1 MAQYLRN
8 YAKRKE
14 SDQFIMKKRN
24 QIVSHTDFENIKKNI
39 ALLEIEGTTKQ
50 KNIIR
55 HDDIRKQLN
64 RSFLYRSEARKMAK
78 KLDIDYIILC
88 QMPAR
93 SVDNIL
99 KEEQKQKFRLSN
111 STEDDRQKS
120 EKEEMEGKMEKL
132 NNMESA
138 EKAENREAVENT
150 ETTENVET
158 IENTEN
164 KETAENSAIR
174 KIDIFKK
181 ITGKSARYVCTQ
193 LGFSPSSLSLLKKG
207 IKLSVVE
214 DKINKTM
221 PFIFEGYSY
230 EDSDPQKIIEMF
242 EKNAEKVRKDQPKKT
257 RKAKQTRQ
265 AKRAK
270 TAKTNKNAEMQKK
283 AVKTEKIEKRENTEN
298 TERKEKTNLEYY
310 QTRIIETANEFMSN
324 GKMTAAR
331 ATTNA
336 LKSIIPDSA
345 DSPEKVL
352 NWLNGK
358 HEDKYFLSDVEEAML
373 SGYFKMHKNA
383 LITVFADTYMY
394 ESKVES
400 GLFKGVPANITLEY
414 LRDHSV
420 KKGSEKNG

>member
-1 MAQYLRN
+1 
-8 YAKRKE
+8 
-14 SDQFIMKKRN
+14 MKKRN

-64 RSFLYRSEARKMAK
+64 RAFLYRSEARKIAK
-78 KLDIDYIILC
+78 KLDIDYVILC

-93 SVDNIL
+93 SVDDIL
-99 KEEQKQKFRLSN
+99 KEERKQELKLSN
-111 STEDDRQKS
+111 NTSNDSQRNIKGEIG
-120 EKEEMEGKMEKL
+120 EKMEKL
-132 NNMESA
+132 NNMERT
-138 EKAENREAVENT
+138 ERTERTENREAV
-150 ETTENVET
+150 
-158 IENTEN
+158 ENTEN

-193 LGFSPSSLSLLKKG
+193 LGFSPSSLSLLKRG

-214 DKINKTM
+214 EKINKTM
-221 PFIFEGYSY
+221 PFIFEGCSY
-230 EDSDPQKIIEMF
+230 EDSNPQKIIEMF

-257 RKAKQTRQ
+257 RQTKQT
-265 AKRAK
+265 KKAK
-270 TAKTNKNAEMQKK
+270 TAKTNKKAEMQEK
-283 AVKTEKIEKRENTEN
+283 AVKTEKAKKREERENTEN

>member
-1 MAQYLRN
+1 
-8 YAKRKE
+8 
-14 SDQFIMKKRN
+14 MKKRN

-64 RSFLYRSEARKMAK
+64 RSFLYRSEARKIAK

-93 SVDNIL
+93 SVDSIL

-111 STEDDRQKS
+111 NTEDESQKS
-120 EKEEMEGKMEKL
+120 GKEEMEGKMEKL
-132 NNMESA
+132 NNMESTESTENIEIT
-138 EKAENREAVENT
+138 EKTETVENT
-150 ETTENVET
+150 EKA
-158 IENTEN
+158 EN

-193 LGFSPSSLSLLKKG
+193 LGFSPSSLSLLKRG

-214 DKINKTM
+214 EKINKTM
-221 PFIFEGYSY
+221 PFIFEGCSY

-257 RKAKQTRQ
+257 RQTKQT
-265 AKRAK
+265 KRAK
-270 TAKTNKNAEMQKK
+270 TAKTNKKAEMQEKG
-283 AVKTEKIEKRENTEN
+283 VKTEKAGKTEKE
-298 TERKEKTNLEYY
+298 EKTNLEYY

-400 GLFKGVPANITLEY
+400 GLFKGIPANITLEY

>member
-1 MAQYLRN
+1 MAQYLRD

-14 SDQFIMKKRN
+14 RDKFIMKKRN

-55 HDDIRKQLN
+55 HDDIKKHLN
-64 RSFLYRSEARKMAK
+64 RSFLYRSEARKIAK
-78 KLDIDYIILC
+78 KLDIDYVILC

-93 SVDNIL
+93 SVDDIL
-99 KEEQKQKFRLSN
+99 KEEQKQKFRLLNNTSN
-111 STEDDRQKS
+111 DSQRNIKGEI
-120 EKEEMEGKMEKL
+120 EEKMEKL
-132 NNMESA
+132 NNMESTENTEITETVETV
-138 EKAENREAVENT
+138 EKAEST
-150 ETTENVET
+150 
-158 IENTEN
+158 
-164 KETAENSAIR
+164 ETAENSAIR
-174 KIDIFKK
+174 KIEIFKK

-193 LGFSPSSLSLLKKG
+193 LGFSPSSLSLLKRG

-214 DKINKTM
+214 EKINKTM

-257 RKAKQTRQ
+257 RQTKQT
-265 AKRAK
+265 KRAK
-270 TAKTNKNAEMQKK
+270 TAKTNKKAEMQEK
-283 AVKTEKIEKRENTEN
+283 AVKAEKTEK
-298 TERKEKTNLEYY
+298 KEETNLEYY

>member
-1 MAQYLRN
+1 
-8 YAKRKE
+8 
-14 SDQFIMKKRN
+14 MKKRN

-64 RSFLYRSEARKMAK
+64 RSFLYRSEARKIAK
-78 KLDIDYIILC
+78 KLDIDYVILC

-111 STEDDRQKS
+111 STADDRQKS
-120 EKEEMEGKMEKL
+120 GKEEMEGKMEKL
-132 NNMESA
+132 NNMEST
-138 EKAENREAVENT
+138 EKTENREAVENT
-150 ETTENVET
+150 EITENVET
-158 IENTEN
+158 VKNTEN

-193 LGFSPSSLSLLKKG
+193 LGFSPSSLSLLKRG

-214 DKINKTM
+214 EKINKTM
-221 PFIFEGYSY
+221 PFIFEGCSY

-242 EKNAEKVRKDQPKKT
+242 EMNAEKVRKEQPKKT
-257 RKAKQTRQ
+257 RQTKQT
-265 AKRAK
+265 KRAK
-270 TAKTNKNAEMQKK
+270 TAKTNKKAEMQEKGVK
-283 AVKTEKIEKRENTEN
+283 AEKAGKTEKREERENTEN
-298 TERKEKTNLEYY
+298 TEKREKTNLEYY

>member
-1 MAQYLRN
+1 
-8 YAKRKE
+8 
-14 SDQFIMKKRN
+14 MKKRN
-24 QIVSHTDFENIKKNI
+24 QIVSHPDFENIKKNI

-64 RSFLYRSEARKMAK
+64 RSFLYRSEARKIAK
-78 KLDIDYIILC
+78 KLDIDYVILC

-93 SVDNIL
+93 SVDDIL
-99 KEEQKQKFRLSN
+99 KEERKQELKLLN
-111 STEDDRQKS
+111 STADDSQKNRKGKIG
-120 EKEEMEGKMEKL
+120 EKKEKL
-132 NNMESA
+132 NNMEST
-138 EKAENREAVENT
+138 EKTENREAVENT
-150 ETTENVET
+150 EITENVET
-158 IENTEN
+158 TE
-164 KETAENSAIR
+164 KAESTETAENSAIR

-193 LGFSPSSLSLLKKG
+193 LGFSPSSLSLLKRG

-214 DKINKTM
+214 EKINKTM
-221 PFIFEGYSY
+221 PFIFEGCSY

-257 RKAKQTRQ
+257 RQTKQT
-265 AKRAK
+265 KRAK
-270 TAKTNKNAEMQKK
+270 TAKTNKKAEMQEK
-283 AVKTEKIEKRENTEN
+283 AVKTEKAEKTEKREN